1 MKNLTPMK
9 NFGPFN
15 TMDVESMRQVNGGGF
30 AYDVGRGIRCLAL
43 YVVYGNIYAM
53 TDYIV
58 NEALN
63 EAANN

>member
-1 MKNLTPMK
+1 
-9 NFGPFN
+9 
-15 TMDVESMRQVNGGGF
+15 MDVESMRQVNGGGF